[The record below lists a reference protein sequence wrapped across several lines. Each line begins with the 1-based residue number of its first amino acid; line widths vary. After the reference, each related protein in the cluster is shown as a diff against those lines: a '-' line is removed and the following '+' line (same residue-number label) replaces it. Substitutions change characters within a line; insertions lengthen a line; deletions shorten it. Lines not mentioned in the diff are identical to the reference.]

1 MLFKKKELKID
12 IHKGQVQCETCKHW
26 IDKEDAQEVK
36 LNTFSAFYH
45 HTTTH
50 YYCPMHKKP
59 YDSRV
64 SMYGGY
70 GISYHKKIDTSIKVD
85 KNGKPIEKDWYKKLL
100 K

>member
-50 YYCPMHKKP
+50 YYCPMHKT
-59 YDSRV
+59 V
-64 SMYGGY
+64 
-70 GISYHKKIDTSIKVD
+70 
-85 KNGKPIEKDWYKKLL
+85 
-100 K
+100 